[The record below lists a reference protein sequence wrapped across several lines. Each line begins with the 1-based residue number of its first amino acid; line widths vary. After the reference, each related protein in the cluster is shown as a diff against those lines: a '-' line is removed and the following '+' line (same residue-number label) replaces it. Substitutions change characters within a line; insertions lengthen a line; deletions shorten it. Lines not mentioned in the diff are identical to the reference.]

1 MSDFFAA
8 AAEALERLAAI
19 DEAAEVRYGRRVGP
33 NAFERHENGVLV
45 STMVVQGETGTVVYQ
60 VPGLSFAD
68 LL

>member
-1 MSDFFAA
+1 MTGFIKA

-19 DEAAEVRYGRRVGP
+19 DETAEARYGRRVGP
-33 NAFERHENGVLV
+33 NAFERHENGVIV